1 MTGARLAS
9 DRDQSHVCACPRKGA
24 GRHET
29 QPSITFK
36 ESKLADKLAEL
47 HDLDLVALK
56 QRWRALYRNEAPV
69 HIGRTLL
76 LHAVAYRLQETA
88 LGGLKR
94 STRRLLERVA
104 EDNVRPQPATERP
117 KINPGTVL
125 IREWHGVSHRV
136 TVLADGVLLRGAR
149 YHSLSEVARKITGSR
164 WSGPRFFGLRAP
176 AQGQEHGTR

>member
-1 MTGARLAS
+1 MRRNPASRLRNRS
-9 DRDQSHVCACPRKGA
+9 
-24 GRHET
+24 
-29 QPSITFK
+29 
-36 ESKLADKLAEL
+36 LADKLAEL
-47 HDLDLVALK
+47 HDLDLAALK
-56 QRWRALYRNEAPV
+56 QGWRALYRNEAPV

-104 EDNVRPQPATERP
+104 EDSIPRRSPIEMPAT
-117 KINPGTVL
+117 KVTPGTVL

-136 TVLADGVLLRGAR
+136 TVLKDGVLLRGAR
-149 YHSLSEVARKITGSR
+149 YRSLSEVARKITGSR

-176 AQGQEHGTR
+176 ANGQEHGTR